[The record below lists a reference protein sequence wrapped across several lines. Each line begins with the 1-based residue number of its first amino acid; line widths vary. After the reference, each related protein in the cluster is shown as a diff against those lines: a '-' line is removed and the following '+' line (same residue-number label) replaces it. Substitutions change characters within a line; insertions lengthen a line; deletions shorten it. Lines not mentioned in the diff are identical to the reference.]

1 MMSDNECRELYEYIL
16 KQLEQ
21 LAVREDIIEEIES
34 LRYRDVFNDR
44 KPRRKKKMREKTDD
58 YEQTSMFAMEEESMP
73 AAEAEV
79 GKTEMRQLTDRER
92 LLKAM
97 EIIEIYAL
105 TIPSIPHRIRHNLME
120 HSDKSILWKTDGNR
134 IVDNFALID
143 LECLDLEE
151 LQKRQEIFKEIIEGV
166 K

>member
-21 LAVREDIIEEIES
+21 LAVREDIIDEIES
-34 LRYRDVFNDR
+34 LRYRDVLNDR
-44 KPRRKKKMREKTDD
+44 KPRRKKRTGEKIDD
-58 YEQTSMFAMEEESMP
+58 SGQISIFAMEEEI
-73 AAEAEV
+73 

-105 TIPSIPHRIRHNLME
+105 TIPSIPHRIRQNLMG
-120 HSDKSILWKTDGNR
+120 HSDKSILWRTDDNKITG
-134 IVDNFALID
+134 NFALID
-143 LECLDLEE
+143 LECFDLDE
-151 LQKRQEIFKEIIEGV
+151 LQKGWQIFKEIIEEV
-166 K
+166 KADGDIN